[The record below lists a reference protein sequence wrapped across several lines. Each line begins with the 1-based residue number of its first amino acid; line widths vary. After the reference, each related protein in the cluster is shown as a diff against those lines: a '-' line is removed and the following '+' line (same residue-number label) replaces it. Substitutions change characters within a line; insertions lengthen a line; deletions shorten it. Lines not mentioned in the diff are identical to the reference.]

1 MFYPKNIEKMDEKTR
16 EKHIYRITWIGG
28 LINVL
33 LLLAKFVAAV
43 AGHSAAMMADAI
55 HSMSDF
61 VTDVIVVVFVKMG
74 GKPADE
80 NHDYGHGKY
89 ETLATAIIGIMLL
102 GVGVMIAYDGIVK
115 IVSVFRGNTLPSPG
129 MIALYAAIASIV
141 LKEFVFRIT
150 MRCAREVNSETVKAN
165 AWHHRSDAFSSIGTA
180 LGIGGAIFLGDKWT
194 LLDPLSAIIV
204 SGFIIYVGMKIT
216 YQAVGELLERSLPA
230 GIEAEIERI
239 SMSEPG
245 VSEMHHL
252 RTRTIGGYYA
262 IEMHLRMEGD
272 TSLYEAHRKASN
284 IENRL
289 RKQFGSRTI
298 VNIHCEPLKINGTYQ
313 PPKV

>member
-1 MFYPKNIEKMDEKTR
+1 MDEKTR
-16 EKHIYRITWIGG
+16 EKRIYRITWIGG
-28 LINVL
+28 LINIM
-33 LLLAKFVAAV
+33 LLLAKFAAAV

-55 HSMSDF
+55 HSLSDF
-61 VTDVIVVVFVKMG
+61 VTDVIVVVFVKLG
-74 GKPADE
+74 GKPADK

-102 GVGVMIAYDGIVK
+102 GVGVMIAYDGIAK
-115 IVSVFRGNTLPSPG
+115 IFSVFRGNTLPSPG
-129 MIALYAAIASIV
+129 MIAFYAAIASIV

-150 MRCAREVNSETVKAN
+150 MRCAREVKSETVKAN

-216 YQAVGELLERSLPA
+216 HQAVGELLERSLPA
-230 GIEAEIERI
+230 TIEAEIERI

-245 VSEMHHL
+245 VSELHHL

-262 IEMHLRMEGD
+262 IEMHLRMKGD

-298 VNIHCEPLKINGTYQ
+298 VNIHCEPLKVNGTYQ
-313 PPKV
+313 PPKA